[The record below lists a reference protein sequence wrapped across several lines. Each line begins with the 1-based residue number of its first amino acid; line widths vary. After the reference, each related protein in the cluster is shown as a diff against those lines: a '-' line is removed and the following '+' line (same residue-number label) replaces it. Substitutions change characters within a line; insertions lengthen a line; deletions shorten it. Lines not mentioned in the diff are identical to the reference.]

1 MTIQTQQS
9 ARKSA
14 PSSRASVQSLGA
26 IGANST
32 AEAVREPVTI
42 QRATAAFLEPEK
54 RCAMIAE
61 AAYYLAECRRERE
74 GRAAIASGHE
84 QEDWLAAE
92 AEIDD
97 LLMRGQVPV
106 ALDR

>member
-61 AAYYLAECRRERE
+61 AAYYLAECR
-74 GRAAIASGHE
+74 GFASGHE

-92 AEIDD
+92 AEIDG
-97 LLMRGQVPV
+97 LLTQGQSPVVP
-106 ALDR
+106 DR

>member
-26 IGANST
+26 IGAKST

-61 AAYYLAECRRERE
+61 AAYYLAECR
-74 GRAAIASGHE
+74 GFASGHE

>member
-1 MTIQTQQS
+1 MTIQARQG

-14 PSSRASVQSLGA
+14 PPSQARERS
-26 IGANST
+26 
-32 AEAVREPVTI
+32 REPVTI

-61 AAYYLAECRRERE
+61 AAYYLAECR
-74 GRAAIASGHE
+74 GFASGHE

>member
-14 PSSRASVQSLGA
+14 PSSRASVPSLGA
-26 IGANST
+26 IANST

-61 AAYYLAECRRERE
+61 AAYYLAECR
-74 GRAAIASGHE
+74 GFASGHE

>member
-1 MTIQTQQS
+1 
-9 ARKSA
+9 
-14 PSSRASVQSLGA
+14 VQSLGA

-61 AAYYLAECRRERE
+61 AAYYLAECR
-74 GRAAIASGHE
+74 GFASGHE